1 MDATRTPDAV
11 QCRQRKGRS
20 AAVLTPGCT
29 SSNYRTLPWKQSP
42 QPRRYFRVDSDSK
55 RGPASLAELGV
66 ARSKLLRWSRAL
78 VLTGIVVVAAG
89 VAWVAY
95 LDRSVI
101 REFQGRHWS
110 VPARVYAAP
119 LELYAGA
126 PVAAADLEEELRRV
140 HYRPGDP
147 SAGPGVYRRHV
158 NSFELH
164 TRRVRF
170 IDELRAPQLV
180 SISADSNAVT
190 GLKSSDGA
198 DLAVFRLDP
207 PVIGSVFPIHGEDRL
222 VLSPGDVPPLL
233 RSGIKLIEDRRF
245 DEHHGVDARGI
256 ARALWANLRAHR
268 VVQGGSTL
276 TQQLVKN
283 YFLSDEQSLGRKATE
298 ALMAM
303 RLEAH
308 FAKDDILVAYLNE
321 VYLGQDGSRAI
332 HGFGLGS
339 EFYFA
344 KPLDE
349 LDVGELAML
358 IGLVKGPSYYDP
370 RKHPDRARARRNL
383 VLQELSLAHLIDA
396 GAAKNA
402 AAVPLGLRPPGG
414 SYVPAYL
421 DLVRRHLKRDY
432 AEADL
437 LAAGLAV
444 YTSLDPRAQAAAER
458 ALTLDLKRLDAASPV
473 RNARLEGAV
482 IVAEPNSGDVV
493 AAVGG
498 RDVGTGGFN
507 RALDARRPIGS
518 LVKPAVYLAALET
531 GRYNAAT
538 LIEDAPVELKLKD
551 GSIWAP
557 QNFEHQIYGRVPVA
571 RALAESMNLATVRL
585 GLDVGLSKV
594 AATLQRL
601 GMDTPPAL
609 NPSLLLG
616 TVEMTPLEVMQVYTS
631 LANGGFRARLRAVHA
646 VVDENGRPLK
656 SFKVQLEEAAPPAV
670 VYQLDR
676 MLVLVATNG
685 TGRDVAARLPRG
697 MIVAGKTGTSS
708 DTRDSWFA
716 GFSGSYVSVAWV
728 GYDDNRVTGLTGAAG
743 AMLVWA
749 DTLASLKS
757 VSFGPVPPELVED
770 RWIGFGDG
778 LETTPDCSSDA
789 VVVAVPKGTVLPAK
803 PNCIFS
809 PNSTMADKI
818 KAWLKNHLH

>member
-1 MDATRTPDAV
+1 MTDM
-11 QCRQRKGRS
+11 
-20 AAVLTPGCT
+20 
-29 SSNYRTLPWKQSP
+29 
-42 QPRRYFRVDSDSK
+42 
-55 RGPASLAELGV
+55 
-66 ARSKLLRWSRAL
+66 ARPKLLRWIRAL
-78 VLTGIVVVAAG
+78 TLTGIALAAAG
-89 VAWVAY
+89 VAWVFY
-95 LDRSVI
+95 LDRLVT
-101 REFQGRHWS
+101 REFRGRHWS

-126 PVAAADLEEELRRV
+126 PVGAADLEEELRRI

-147 SAGPGVYRRHV
+147 SAGPGVYRRRGG
-158 NSFELH
+158 SFALH
-164 TRRVRF
+164 ARRVRF
-170 IDELRAPQLV
+170 TDELRAPQLV
-180 SISADSNAVT
+180 SINADPNAIT
-190 GLKSSDGA
+190 GLKSADGTE
-198 DLAVFRLDP
+198 LAVFRLDP

-222 VLSPGDVPPLL
+222 VLSPTDVPPLL
-233 RSGIKLIEDRRF
+233 KAGIKLIEDRRF

-256 ARALWANLRAHR
+256 ARAVWANLRARR

-283 YFLSDEQSLGRKATE
+283 YFLSDEQSFGRKATE
-298 ALMAM
+298 GLMAL

-308 FAKDDILVAYLNE
+308 FPKDDILVAYLNE

-339 EFYFA
+339 EYYFA

-349 LDVGELAML
+349 LDIGELAML

-370 RKHPDRARARRNL
+370 RKHPERARARRNL
-383 VLQELSLAHLIDA
+383 VLQELSVARLIDD
-396 GAAKNA
+396 GAANRA
-402 AAVPLGLRPPGG
+402 AASPLGLRPPGG

-432 AEADL
+432 TEADL
-437 LAAGLAV
+437 SAAGLAV

-458 ALTLDLKRLDAASPV
+458 ALTLDLKRLDAASRV
-473 RNARLEGAV
+473 RNSHLEGAV

-493 AAVGG
+493 ATVGG

-538 LIEDAPVELKLKD
+538 LIEDALVELKLKD

-557 QNFEHQIYGRVPVA
+557 QNFEHQIYGRVPMA

-585 GLDVGLSKV
+585 GLDVGLPKV
-594 AATLQRL
+594 AAMLQRL
-601 GMDTPPAL
+601 GLDTPPAL

-616 TVEMTPLEVMQVYTS
+616 TVEMTPLEVIQVYAS

-646 VVDENGRPLK
+646 VLDEHGRPLK
-656 SFKVQLEEAAPPAV
+656 TFKVQVEEAAAPAA
-670 VYQLDR
+670 VYPLDR
-676 MLVLVATNG
+676 MLGVVTTHG
-685 TGRDVAARLPRG
+685 TARDAAAHLPRG

-716 GFSGSYVSVAWV
+716 GFTGSYVSVAWV
-728 GYDDNRVTGLTGAAG
+728 GYDDNRATGLTGAAG

-749 DTLASLKS
+749 DTIASLKS
-757 VSFGPVPPELVED
+757 VPFEPVPPELVED

-778 LETTPDCSSDA
+778 LETTPACSSDA
-789 VVVAVPKGTVLPAK
+789 VAVSVPKGSALPAK
-803 PNCIFS
+803 PECILS
-809 PNSTMADKI
+809 PKDTMADKI
-818 KAWLKNHLH
+818 KAWLKSFVH

>member
-1 MDATRTPDAV
+1 LA
-11 QCRQRKGRS
+11 K
-20 AAVLTPGCT
+20 
-29 SSNYRTLPWKQSP
+29 
-42 QPRRYFRVDSDSK
+42 FR
-55 RGPASLAELGV
+55 V
-66 ARSKLLRWSRAL
+66 ARSKLIRWGLAFL
-78 VLTGIVVVAAG
+78 LACVVVAIAAA
-89 VAWVAY
+89 AWLVH
-95 LDRSVI
+95 LDHMVT

-119 LELYAGA
+119 LELYVGAHVSAG
-126 PVAAADLEEELRRV
+126 DLEEELRRV
-140 HYRPGDP
+140 HYRSGDP
-147 SAGPGVYRRHV
+147 STGPGLYRRRG
-158 NSFELH
+158 NTFDLH
-164 TRRVRF
+164 ARRVRF
-170 IDELRAPQLV
+170 IDELRDPEMV
-180 SISADSNAVT
+180 SISGDSNSITA
-190 GLKSSDGA
+190 LKSADGSE
-198 DLAVFRLDP
+198 LAVFRLDP

-222 VLSPGDVPPLL
+222 VLSPADIPPVL

-245 DEHHGVDARGI
+245 DEHHGVDAHGI
-256 ARALWANLRAHR
+256 ARAVWANLRAGR

-283 YFLSDEQSLGRKATE
+283 YFLSDEQSFGRKGTE
-298 ALMAM
+298 ALMAL

-308 FAKDDILVAYLNE
+308 FSKEEILVAYLNE

-339 EFYFA
+339 EYYFA

-349 LDVGELAML
+349 LDTGELAML

-383 VLQELSLAHLIDA
+383 VLQQFADAHLIDA
-396 GAAKNA
+396 AAAKRA
-402 AAVPLGLRPPGG
+402 AAGPPTLRPPGG

-437 LAAGLAV
+437 AAAGLAV

-458 ALTLDLKRLDAASPV
+458 ALTLNLKRLDAAS
-473 RNARLEGAV
+473 RLRDAHLEGAV

-493 AAVGG
+493 AVVGG
-498 RDVGTGGFN
+498 RDVGTDGFN

-518 LVKPAVYLAALET
+518 LVKPAVYLTALET

-538 LIEDAPVELKLKD
+538 LIEDAPVELKLSD
-551 GSIWAP
+551 GSVWTP
-557 QNFEHQIYGRVPVA
+557 QNFEHQVYGRVPMA

-585 GLDVGLSKV
+585 GLDLGLPKV

-601 GMDTPPAL
+601 GLDTPPTL

-616 TVEMTPLEVMQVYTS
+616 TVEMTPLEVVQVYTA

-646 VVDENGRPLK
+646 VVDEHGRPLK
-656 SFKVQLEEAAPPAV
+656 SFKVQVEEAAPPAV

-676 MLVLVATNG
+676 MLMLVTTHG
-685 TGRDVAARLPRG
+685 TARDVSSHLPKG
-697 MIVAGKTGTSS
+697 MVVAGKTGTSS

-716 GFSGSYVSVAWV
+716 GFTGSYIAVAWV

-743 AMLVWA
+743 A
-749 DTLASLKS
+749 SR
-757 VSFGPVPPELVED
+757 GPLDRVQRRIGDDPGLQRRCGRRVGPE
-770 RWIGFGDG
+770 GG
-778 LETTPDCSSDA
+778 C
-789 VVVAVPKGTVLPAK
+789 VAP
-803 PNCIFS
+803 
-809 PNSTMADKI
+809 ST
-818 KAWLKNHLH
+818 